1 MMKSGKE
8 CLFVEQ
14 NLIKWNNGNHMK
26 QKATSLENKFS
37 YFVGVL
43 ALVFSLLG
51 VFGSVR
57 TLTNVYLFEK
67 YPNGGVLSFNNN
79 FMQREEDCQS
89 YPMTYFDDKG
99 QTRPAAEEEKKMA
112 EEQKQICL
120 SSVAKS
126 RETAKVNDISISL
139 FYLFLGAGIFIGK
152 KYL

>member
-1 MMKSGKE
+1 MPKTK
-8 CLFVEQ
+8 
-14 NLIKWNNGNHMK
+14 
-26 QKATSLENKFS
+26 SLENKFS

-79 FMQREEDCQS
+79 FMQREEDCVS
-89 YPMTYFDDKG
+89 YSGVMSYFDDKG
-99 QTRPAAEEEKKMA
+99 QTRPATEDEKKMA
-112 EEQKQICL
+112 DQQKQVCL

-126 RETAKVNDISISL
+126 RENAKINDISISL
-139 FYLFLGAGIFIGK
+139 FYLFLGVGIFIGK

>member
-1 MMKSGKE
+1 MSILKSK
-8 CLFVEQ
+8 L
-14 NLIKWNNGNHMK
+14 
-26 QKATSLENKFS
+26 TENKFS

-43 ALVFSLLG
+43 ALVFLLLG

-89 YPMTYFDDKG
+89 YSGVMSYFDDKG
-99 QTRPAAEEEKKMA
+99 QARSATEDEKKMA
-112 EEQKQICL
+112 EDQKQICL

-126 RETAKVNDISISL
+126 RENAKVNDISISL

>member
-1 MMKSGKE
+1 
-8 CLFVEQ
+8 
-14 NLIKWNNGNHMK
+14 MK
-26 QKATSLENKFS
+26 QKTTSLENKFS

-43 ALVFSLLG
+43 ALVFLLLG

-89 YPMTYFDDKG
+89 YSGTMSYFDDKG
-99 QTRPAAEEEKKMA
+99 QTRPATEDEKKMA
-112 EEQKQICL
+112 DEQRQICL

-139 FYLFLGAGIFIGK
+139 FCLFLGAGIFIGK

>member
-1 MMKSGKE
+1 M
-8 CLFVEQ
+8 
-14 NLIKWNNGNHMK
+14 
-26 QKATSLENKFS
+26 QKTTSLENKFS

-43 ALVFSLLG
+43 ALVFLLLG
-51 VFGSVR
+51 AFGSVR

-89 YPMTYFDDKG
+89 YVGPLSYFDDKG
-99 QTRPAAEEEKKMA
+99 QTRLATEDEKKMA
-112 EEQKQICL
+112 EDQKQICL

-126 RETAKVNDISISL
+126 RENSKVNDISISL

>member
-1 MMKSGKE
+1 M
-8 CLFVEQ
+8 
-14 NLIKWNNGNHMK
+14 
-26 QKATSLENKFS
+26 QKTQSLENKVS

-43 ALVFSLLG
+43 ALIFSLLG

-57 TLTNVYLFEK
+57 TLTNIYLFEK

-89 YPMTYFDDKG
+89 YMGPMSYFDDKG
-99 QTRPAAEEEKKMA
+99 QTRPATEDEKKLA
-112 EEQKQICL
+112 DEQKQICL

-126 RETAKVNDISISL
+126 RENAKINDISISL
-139 FYLFLGAGIFIGK
+139 FYLFLGVGIFVGK

>member
-1 MMKSGKE
+1 M
-8 CLFVEQ
+8 
-14 NLIKWNNGNHMK
+14 
-26 QKATSLENKFS
+26 QKTKSLENKVS

-43 ALVFSLLG
+43 ALIFSLLG

-89 YPMTYFDDKG
+89 YGPMAYFDDKG
-99 QTRPAAEEEKKMA
+99 QTRPANEDEKKMA
-112 EEQKQICL
+112 DEQKQVCL

-126 RETAKVNDISISL
+126 RENAKINDISISL
-139 FYLFLGAGIFIGK
+139 FYLFLGVGIFVGK